1 MTQEKSSRGR
11 PAKTLKGIQTNVSL
25 PEDLALR
32 VKLHL
37 FSEVEGK
44 IPHGRQQEF
53 FSKLVRHFFEVM
65 NGDENAL

>member
-1 MTQEKSSRGR
+1 MENVSSRGR
-11 PAKTLKGIQTNVSL
+11 PAKTLKSVQMNISL
-25 PEDLALR
+25 PEDLAAR

-53 FSKLVRHFFEVM
+53 FSKIVRHFFDEHA
-65 NGDENAL
+65 GDENAI

>member
-1 MTQEKSSRGR
+1 MNQQTRGR
-11 PAKTLKGIQTNVSL
+11 PSKTLKGVQMNISL
-25 PEDLALR
+25 PEDLALK

-53 FSKLVRHFFEVM
+53 FSNLVRDFFTKEK
-65 NGDENAL
+65 

>member
-1 MTQEKSSRGR
+1 MTSNSSRGR
-11 PAKTLKGIQTNVSL
+11 PAKTLRAVQMNVSL
-25 PEDLALR
+25 PEDLAAK

-37 FSEVEGK
+37 FSEIEGK

-53 FSKLVRHFFEVM
+53 FSKLVRHFFEVK